1 MNFSDVNLLGCGG
14 YGMVYKGLIDHSS
27 LKGESYESLFL
38 KQRASKRSE
47 MAVAI
52 KRRVDT
58 FRRGS
63 QEFEVVADTYFS
75 EQILFYFKWIQILF

>member
-27 LKGESYESLFL
+27 LKGESCGSLFP
-38 KQRASKRSE
+38 KKRASKGSE
-47 MAVAI
+47 IAVAI

-58 FRRGS
+58 FRCRS
-63 QEFEVVADTYFS
+63 REFEVVADTYFS
-75 EQILFYFKWIQILF
+75 E